1 MASYT
6 INEPHPTVPQNSYAH
21 SGRGGA
27 GNTFR
32 VSTATTPPAGIPTK
46 ATAPTTTSSSSS
58 SATRFYSGRGGA
70 GNAHQASERVAM
82 SLDAEYADAARHASA
97 SKGYVGR
104 GGAGNVFSPATAA
117 TPDAAATGSARRDS
131 ASTDGSEKSGFWG
144 RLSGSYR
151 R

>member
-6 INEPHPTVPQNSYAH
+6 INEPHPTVPQNSYVH

-27 GNTFR
+27 GNIFR
-32 VSTATTPPAGIPTK
+32 VSSATTPAAGIPTK
-46 ATAPTTTSSSSS
+46 AASTNTSST
-58 SATRFYSGRGGA
+58 SASHFYSGRGGA
-70 GNAHQASERVAM
+70 GNAHQASERIPM
-82 SLDAEYADAARHASA
+82 SFDAEYADAARHASA
-97 SKGYVGR
+97 SSGYVGR
-104 GGAGNVFSPATAA
+104 GGAGNVYSPVAA
-117 TPDAAATGSARRDS
+117 APDASAARRNS